1 MVNSLAWWHY
11 QRHSH
16 SFFLSCHPLGLLV
29 SLEATCLLLLVQ
41 IAHED
46 LTKLSRL
53 EDSFPYFLKMTEAFH
68 RWSATIPHVS
78 MGRTGHIYIYAREM
92 GPLWLTRK
100 RADRPTLKLEF
111 HQQRKEENYFW
122 GGNRVPG
129 LPRWFSGKES
139 TSQCRR
145 RRFYLLFRKISCRRK
160 WQPLQYS
167 YQENPMDRGTWQAIV
182 HGVTKESDKT

>member
-1 MVNSLAWWHY
+1 MTLILCPNPQCVHHQMSLDVIWAFRWFRVC
-11 QRHSH
+11 QDKS
-16 SFFLSCHPLGLLV
+16 LTDGLLQ
-29 SLEATCLLLLVQ
+29 S
-41 IAHED
+41 
-46 LTKLSRL
+46 
-53 EDSFPYFLKMTEAFH
+53 
-68 RWSATIPHVS
+68 PHVS